1 MNSQMAKLVFALA
14 VIASYGVHGV
24 FAQQTSGET

>member
-24 FAQQTSGET
+24 FARQTSGET